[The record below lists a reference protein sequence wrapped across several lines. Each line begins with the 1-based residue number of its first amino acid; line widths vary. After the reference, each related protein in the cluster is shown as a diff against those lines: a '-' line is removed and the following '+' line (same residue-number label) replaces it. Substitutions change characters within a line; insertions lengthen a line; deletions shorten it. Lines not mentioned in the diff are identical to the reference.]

1 MNTGR
6 FTDCDFEEPLPGT
19 AKKGNYTRYARVD
32 WIETRSALQVC
43 ETEKKSSCIE
53 CVSQSGYRSRQRA
66 ALHQRTGTVGLC
78 SYCLYALAVP
88 HADHLLYDTRG

>member
-32 WIETRSALQVC
+32 WIEPRSALQVS

-53 CVSQSGYRSRQRA
+53 CVSQLVNRSRTPDTYPKPT
-66 ALHQRTGTVGLC
+66 ALSLLC
-78 SYCLYALAVP
+78 SFP
-88 HADHLLYDTRG
+88 